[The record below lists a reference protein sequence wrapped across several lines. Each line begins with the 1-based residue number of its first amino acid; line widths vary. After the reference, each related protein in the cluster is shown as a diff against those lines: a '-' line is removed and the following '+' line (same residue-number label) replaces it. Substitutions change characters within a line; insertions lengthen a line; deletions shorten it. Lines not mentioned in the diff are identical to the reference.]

1 MVSKEGSGHI
11 AVLGC
16 AYITVTESKTTTF
29 QVSNRRMWFYS
40 HTQWL
45 KKLDIALS
53 QASKHIIP

>member
-16 AYITVTESKTTTF
+16 AYITVTESKTTIF

-45 KKLDIALS
+45 KKSDIALS
-53 QASKHIIP
+53 

>member
-16 AYITVTESKTTTF
+16 AYITVTESKTTTIF
-29 QVSNRRMWFYS
+29 QESFNRRMWFYS

-45 KKLDIALS
+45 KKSDIVLS
-53 QASKHIIP
+53 

>member
-16 AYITVTESKTTTF
+16 AYITVTESKTTF

-45 KKLDIALS
+45 KKLDIVLS
-53 QASKHIIP
+53 

>member
-29 QVSNRRMWFYS
+29 TTFQVSNRRMWFYS

-53 QASKHIIP
+53 

>member
-16 AYITVTESKTTTF
+16 AYITVTESKTTTL

-40 HTQWL
+40 HTQRL
-45 KKLDIALS
+45 KKLDIVLS
-53 QASKHIIP
+53 

>member
-53 QASKHIIP
+53 

>member
-16 AYITVTESKTTTF
+16 AYITVTESKTTTYKLE
-29 QVSNRRMWFYS
+29 RRKWFYS

-45 KKLDIALS
+45 KILDVCYILGW
-53 QASKHIIP
+53 